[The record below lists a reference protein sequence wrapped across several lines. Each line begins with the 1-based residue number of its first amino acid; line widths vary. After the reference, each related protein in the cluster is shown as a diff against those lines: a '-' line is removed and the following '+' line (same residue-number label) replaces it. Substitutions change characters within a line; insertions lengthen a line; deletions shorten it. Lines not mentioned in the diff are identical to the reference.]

1 MSFPL
6 RSTVLLGSALCIAAL
21 PAQTPTSPAAPVAP
35 EIKADEPLLLEN
47 LVVTASPMAR
57 SQADLLSST
66 SVLAGTALLEN
77 QQPSLGETLAALPG
91 VSSTYFGPGASRPI
105 LRGLGANRVRVLANS
120 TDTLDAS
127 NTSPDHAVSVEPFL
141 VKRIEVV
148 RGPSALLYGSAA
160 VGGVVNVIDHRLET
174 ELPAGPLA
182 GTFDTR
188 ATDNGAGY
196 AAGGSLDVALA
207 PDRAA
212 ASGFVLHL
220 DGFQRE
226 AADLAVPGF
235 SGQPGAPKGE
245 LVNTGF
251 DSQSA
256 SAGLSYVSPSFDAGL
271 NYNGFDT
278 LYGVPNETGVK
289 IDLRQRRLD
298 GSADYT
304 GDFGIFTGARAKFGH
319 ADYQHRELD
328 EGAVGTTLA
337 NLGTDFRLEL
347 LQSEVLGWS
356 GALGFQTAQAELSV
370 VGDEAFLPT
379 HTTASGALF
388 LFEELVRDRVTWQV
402 GARVEHRE
410 IEADPFTSPGGK
422 IYAARSDNRTTFS
435 GSFGAIYTL
444 DPTYKLAWSLAYTER
459 APTGQELYADGP
471 HIGTAAYEIG
481 DPGFDDELSLGYEL
495 SLRKVT
501 GFVTGSLTGY
511 VNAFDGY
518 LYEQGTG
525 VLVDAANNAAAPE
538 VELLRTRFVQRD
550 ALFYGAEAEA
560 VWHLHATTGHTLDLT
575 TALDAT
581 LAAEH
586 DGPDLPRIPPLK
598 ARLALDW
605 RHQAWHAGADLV
617 AIADQSHTAPGET
630 ETGGYTLLGTGA
642 GYRLSTAHVVYDF
655 FVRAENLTN
664 ADARVHTSFLKDIAP
679 LPGRAFTAGVRAT
692 F

>member
-1 MSFPL
+1 MSFFF
-6 RSTVLLGSALCIAAL
+6 RSTVLLGSALCAAAL
-21 PAQTPTSPAAPVAP
+21 PAQTPPPPAGPAS
-35 EIKADEPLLLEN
+35 KADDPVVLEN
-47 LVVTASPMAR
+47 VVVTASPLAR
-57 SQADLLSST
+57 TQADLLSST
-66 SVLAGTALLEN
+66 SVLAGAALLEN
-77 QQPSLGETLAALPG
+77 QQPTLGETLAALPG

-127 NTSPDHAVSVEPFL
+127 NTSPDHALSVEPFL

-148 RGPSALLYGSAA
+148 RGPAALLYGSAA

-174 ELPAGPLA
+174 DLPAGPVA
-182 GTFDTR
+182 GTLDAR

-226 AADLAVPGF
+226 ADDLAVPGF

-245 LVNTGF
+245 LLNTGV
-251 DSQSA
+251 DSQGA
-256 SAGLSYVSPSFDAGL
+256 SAGLSYVSRDFNAGL

-304 GDFGIFTGARAKFGH
+304 GDFGVFTGARAKFGH
-319 ADYQHRELD
+319 ADYEHREIED
-328 EGAVGTTLA
+328 GAVGTTFA
-337 NLGTDFRLEL
+337 NLGTDVRLEL
-347 LQSEVLGWS
+347 LQGELLGWT
-356 GALGFQTAQAELSV
+356 GALGFQAARSELSV
-370 VGDEAFLPT
+370 VGDEAFLPS
-379 HTTASGALF
+379 HTTASGAVF
-388 LFEELVRDRVTWQV
+388 LFEELVRDHVTWQV

-410 IEADPFTSPGGK
+410 IEADPFASPGGAA
-422 IYAARSDNRTTFS
+422 YAARSDDRTTFS

-444 DPTYKLAWSLAYTER
+444 NPTYKLAWSLAYTER

-471 HIGTAAYEIG
+471 HLGTAAYEIG
-481 DPGFDDELSLGYEL
+481 DPGFDDERSLGYEL
-495 SLRKVT
+495 GLRKVT

-525 VLVDAANNAAAPE
+525 VFVDAANNPTATDA
-538 VELLRTRFVQRD
+538 ELLRTLFVQRD

-560 VWHLHATTGHTLDLT
+560 IWHLHANPGHTLDLT

-581 LAAEH
+581 FATER

-617 AIADQSHTAPGET
+617 AVADQSHTAPGET
-630 ETGGYTLLGTGA
+630 ETGGYTLLGA
-642 GYRLSTAHVVYDF
+642 SVGYRLATSLVVYDF
-655 FVRAENLTN
+655 FVRAENLTD
-664 ADARVHTSFLKDIAP
+664 AEARVHTSFLKDIAP